1 MDQLEALYETIPK
14 AVGFVERKIDIPSHT
29 VNLYGPPLSGKTW
42 AVLDYANAIPKKR
55 RLYIDFSDLRLD
67 KSALADSLQGFI
79 QARNIETLIL
89 DSYDGSIPI
98 PHCRQAV
105 VVTQAPFTENPFM
118 PLLELTPLDFEEYLA
133 FEKRLAP
140 PEHSF
145 SLYLKTGSLPLMTG
159 VHESLLTRRLHEL
172 VRSIFPERV
181 DQALLRHMA
190 RHLGKPVTPHQLYS
204 ALKRSHKIS
213 KDRLY
218 AALKAYEARRM
229 IAWVEKFGQPRAAK
243 RLLFYD
249 FAMPASLFF
258 EKSLMGQLYTIAAWR
273 FIRSGREVF
282 YHDALDLYDPA
293 EDLGIILSP
302 FANPESSAAKIAGRI
317 EAIEAL
323 GIKRLT
329 VLTISNTFRF
339 HFDKISVQAVPFYEW
354 MIEDALQ

>member
-1 MDQLEALYETIPK
+1 
-14 AVGFVERKIDIPSHT
+14 
-29 VNLYGPPLSGKTW
+29 
-42 AVLDYANAIPKKR
+42 
-55 RLYIDFSDLRLD
+55 
-67 KSALADSLQGFI
+67 
-79 QARNIETLIL
+79 
-89 DSYDGSIPI
+89 
-98 PHCRQAV
+98 
-105 VVTQAPFTENPFM
+105 
-118 PLLELTPLDFEEYLA
+118 
-133 FEKRLAP
+133 
-140 PEHSF
+140 
-145 SLYLKTGSLPLMTG
+145 MTG

-172 VRSIFPERV
+172 IRSIFPQEI
-181 DQALLRHMA
+181 DQALLRQMA
-190 RHLGKPVTPHQLYS
+190 RHLGKPVTPHQLYTT
-204 ALKRSHKIS
+204 LKKTHKIS

-218 AALKAYEARRM
+218 ATLKAYESRRM
-229 IAWVEKFGQPRAAK
+229 IAWIDKFRQPRAAK
-243 RLLFYD
+243 RLLIYD

-293 EDLGIILSP
+293 KDHGLTLSP

-339 HFDKISVQAVPFYEW
+339 HFDKISVQAAPFYEW